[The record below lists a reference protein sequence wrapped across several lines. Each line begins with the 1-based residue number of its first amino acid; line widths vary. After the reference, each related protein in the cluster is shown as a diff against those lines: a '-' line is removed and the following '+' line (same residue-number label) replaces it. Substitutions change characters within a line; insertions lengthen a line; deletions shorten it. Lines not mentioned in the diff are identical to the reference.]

1 MNKTDN
7 TKKSNILFIGL
18 PVLIIIL
25 IALIIV
31 NYFILPP
38 KTSDNAAKYKYYG
51 YNFLQLKS
59 ITDDEDK
66 VIIEFGSLN
75 FNFNYFFNRNKIESS
90 GNDFK
95 FIRWIGNLDPY
106 YNINSYPDYYI
117 ISTLTSNYLVIS
129 KTPEMKTEDLY
140 SFKYYIQY
148 QDTTVSLSFFEK
160 YENAKIY
167 MSKEY
172 YRKNNEIEKT
182 RYKSQSYN
190 SYDKEWNSLEK
201 STIYN
206 GVTITTEE

>member
-1 MNKTDN
+1 MKKTDN
-7 TKKSNILFIGL
+7 TKKSKILFIGL

-75 FNFNYFFNRNKIESS
+75 FNFNYIFNRNKIESS
-90 GNDFK
+90 GNDFE
-95 FIRWIGNLDPY
+95 FIRWIGNLEPY
-106 YNINSYPDYYI
+106 YYIDSYPDYHI

-148 QDTTVSLSFFEK
+148 QDTIISLSFFEK

-206 GVTITTEE
+206 GVTIIVD

>member
-1 MNKTDN
+1 MKKTDN

-59 ITDDEDK
+59 IIDDEDK

-106 YNINSYPDYYI
+106 YNLDSYLDYYI

-129 KTPEMKTEDLY
+129 KTPEMKKEDLY

-148 QDTTVSLSFFEK
+148 QDTIISLSFFEK

-172 YRKNNEIEKT
+172 YGKYNEIEKT

-206 GVTITTEE
+206 GVTIIVD

>member
-1 MNKTDN
+1 MKKTDN
-7 TKKSNILFIGL
+7 TKKSKILFIGL

-31 NYFILPP
+31 NYFIFPP
-38 KTSDNAAKYKYYG
+38 KTSDDAAKYKYYG

-75 FNFNYFFNRNKIESS
+75 FNFNFFFNRNKIESS
-90 GNDFK
+90 GNDLK
-95 FIRWIGNLDPY
+95 FIKWNGNLDPY
-106 YNINSYPDYYI
+106 YNIDSYPDYYI

-140 SFKYYIQY
+140 SFDYHIRY
-148 QDTTVSLSFFEK
+148 QDTTISLSFFEK

-167 MSKEY
+167 MRKEY

-190 SYDKEWNSLEK
+190 SYDKEWNSLKK

-206 GVTITTEE
+206 GETIIVD

>member
-1 MNKTDN
+1 MKKTDN
-7 TKKSNILFIGL
+7 TKKSIILFIGL
-18 PVLIIIL
+18 TVLIIIL

-38 KTSDNAAKYKYYG
+38 KISDNAKKYKYHG

-75 FNFNYFFNRNKIESS
+75 FNFNYFFNRNKIEAS
-90 GNDFK
+90 GDNLK
-95 FIRWIGNLDPY
+95 FIRWIGNFDPY
-106 YNINSYPDYYI
+106 SNTESFPDYYI

-148 QDTTVSLSFFEK
+148 QDTIISLSFFEK

-206 GVTITTEE
+206 GETIIVN